1 MMMMKTALVTGA
13 SRGIG
18 RAIAVRLA
26 RDGFYIAVN
35 FRENTAAAEETLR
48 IIGDMGGKGALYRA
62 DISDGKAVSEMLEK
76 ISVDTGGAEVIV
88 NNAGI
93 AEQIMFCDITEE
105 KWDRMFNVDVKGA
118 YLVTQAAL
126 PYMIHQKYGRVINI
140 SSMWGVSGGSCEVHY
155 SAAKAA
161 LIGMTKAL
169 AKELGPSGI
178 TVNCIA
184 PGVITTEMNSH
195 LDGET
200 LDLLRDETPVMR
212 LGTPEDVAEA
222 VSYFA
227 SRKAGFVTGQVLS
240 VDGGI
245 TL

>member
-1 MMMMKTALVTGA
+1 MKTALVTGA

-26 RDGFYIAVN
+26 KDGFYTAVN
-35 FRENTAAAEETLR
+35 YKENAAAAEETLR
-48 IIGDMGGKGALYRA
+48 MITEQGGKGALYRA
-62 DISDGKAVSEMLEK
+62 DISDGKAVSEMLKK
-76 ISVDTGGAEVIV
+76 ITADTGGAEIVV

-184 PGVITTEMNSH
+184 PGVITTEMNSL

-200 LDLLRDETPVMR
+200 LNALRDETPVMR

-227 SRKAGFVTGQVLS
+227 SQKAGFVTGQVLS

>member
-1 MMMMKTALVTGA
+1 MTMKTALVTGA

-26 RDGFYIAVN
+26 RDGYHIAVN
-35 FRENTAAAEETLR
+35 YRENTAAAEETLR
-48 IIGDMGGKGALYRA
+48 MITEQGGSGALYRS
-62 DISDGKAVSEMLEK
+62 DISDGKAVSEMMDK
-76 ISVDTGGAEVIV
+76 ISADTGGAEVVV

-118 YLVTQAAL
+118 YLVTRAAL
-126 PYMIHQKYGRVINI
+126 PFMIHQKYGRIINI

-184 PGVITTEMNSH
+184 PGVITTEMNGH
-195 LDGET
+195 LDGDT
-200 LDLLRDETPVMR
+200 LSALRDETPVMR
-212 LGTPEDVAEA
+212 LGTPEDAAEA

-227 SRKAGFVTGQVLS
+227 SRAAGFVTGQVLS

>member
-1 MMMMKTALVTGA
+1 MIMKTALVTGA

-18 RAIAVRLA
+18 RAIAVKLA
-26 RDGFYIAVN
+26 QDGYFIAVN
-35 FRENTAAAEETLR
+35 YKENTAAAEETLS
-48 IIGDMGGKGALYRA
+48 IIRAQGGNGALYRA

-76 ISVDTGGAEVIV
+76 ITTETGGAEIVV

-126 PYMIHQKYGRVINI
+126 PFMIHQKYGRVINI

-200 LDLLRDETPVMR
+200 LDLLRDEAPVMR

-227 SRKAGFVTGQVLS
+227 SQKAGFVTGQVLS

>member
-1 MMMMKTALVTGA
+1 MKTALVTGA

-18 RAIAVRLA
+18 RAIALRLA
-26 RDGFYIAVN
+26 GDGYHIAVN
-35 FRENTAAAEETLR
+35 YRENTAAAGETLR
-48 IIGDMGGKGALYRA
+48 MITERGGSGALYRA
-62 DISDGKAVSEMLEK
+62 DISDGRAVSEMMEK
-76 ISVDTGGAEVIV
+76 ISSDTGGAEVIV

-126 PYMIHQKYGRVINI
+126 PFMIHRKYGRVINI

-184 PGVITTEMNSH
+184 PGVINTEMNGH
-195 LDGET
+195 LDRET
-200 LDLLRDETPVMR
+200 LDALRDETPVMR

-227 SRKAGFVTGQVLS
+227 SQSAGFVTGQVLS

>member
-1 MMMMKTALVTGA
+1 MIMKTALVTGA

-18 RAIAVRLA
+18 RAIAVKLA
-26 RDGFYIAVN
+26 QDGYFITVN
-35 FRENTAAAEETLR
+35 YKENTAAAEETLS
-48 IIGDMGGKGALYRA
+48 IIRAQGGKGALYRA

-76 ISVDTGGAEVIV
+76 ITTETGGAEIVV

-126 PYMIHQKYGRVINI
+126 PFMIHQKYGRVINI

-200 LDLLRDETPVMR
+200 LDLLRDEAPVMR

-227 SRKAGFVTGQVLS
+227 SQKAGFVTGQVLS

>member
-1 MMMMKTALVTGA
+1 MIMKTALVTGA

-18 RAIAVRLA
+18 RAIAVKLA
-26 RDGFYIAVN
+26 QDGYFIAVN
-35 FRENTAAAEETLR
+35 YKENTAAAEETLS
-48 IIGDMGGKGALYRA
+48 IIRAQGGNGSLYRA

-76 ISVDTGGAEVIV
+76 ITTETGGAEIVV

-126 PYMIHQKYGRVINI
+126 PFMIHQKYGRVINI

-200 LDLLRDETPVMR
+200 LDLLRDEAPVMR

-227 SRKAGFVTGQVLS
+227 SQKAGFVTGQVLS

>member
-1 MMMMKTALVTGA
+1 MIMKTALVTGA

-18 RAIAVRLA
+18 RAIAVKLA
-26 RDGFYIAVN
+26 QDGYFIAVN
-35 FRENTAAAEETLR
+35 YKENTAAAEETLS
-48 IIGDMGGKGALYRA
+48 IIRAQGGKGALYRA
-62 DISDGKAVSEMLEK
+62 DISDGKAVSEMLKK
-76 ISVDTGGAEVIV
+76 ITTETGGAEIVV

-126 PYMIHQKYGRVINI
+126 PFMIHQKYGRVINI

-200 LDLLRDETPVMR
+200 LDLLRDEAPVMR

-227 SRKAGFVTGQVLS
+227 SQKAGFVTGQVLS

>member
-1 MMMMKTALVTGA
+1 MKMKTALVTGA

-18 RAIAVRLA
+18 RAIAVRLSQ
-26 RDGFYIAVN
+26 DGYHIAVN
-35 FRENTAAAEETLR
+35 YRENTAAAEETLR
-48 IIGDMGGKGALYRA
+48 IIREQGGSGTLYRA
-62 DISDGKAVSEMLEK
+62 DISDSRAVSEMFEK
-76 ISVDTGGAEVIV
+76 MTSETGGAEVVV

-105 KWDRMFNVDVKGA
+105 KWDKMFNVDVKGA

-126 PYMIHQKYGRVINI
+126 PFMIHQKYGRFINI

-184 PGVITTEMNSH
+184 PGVINTEMNSH

-200 LDLLRDETPVMR
+200 LDILRDETPVMR

-227 SRKAGFVTGQVLS
+227 SAKAGFVTGQVLS

>member
-1 MMMMKTALVTGA
+1 MMKTALVTGA

-18 RAIAVRLA
+18 RAIALRLG
-26 RDGFYIAVN
+26 RDGYYIAVN
-35 FRENTAAAEETLR
+35 YRENTAAAEETLR
-48 IIGDMGGKGALYRA
+48 IITEQGGSGALYRA
-62 DISDGKAVSEMLEK
+62 DISDGRAVSEMMEK
-76 ISVDTGGAEVIV
+76 ISSETGGAEVIV

-118 YLVTQAAL
+118 YLVTRAAL
-126 PYMIHQKYGRVINI
+126 PFMIHRKYGRIINI

-184 PGVITTEMNSH
+184 PGVINTEMNGH

-200 LDLLRDETPVMR
+200 LDALRDETPVMR
-212 LGTPEDVAEA
+212 LGTPDDVAEA

-227 SRKAGFVTGQVLS
+227 SQSAGFVTGQVLS